1 MDDDIQRVSDLD
13 SNSCWQTESKN
24 SLPFK
29 YNNFNTNK
37 HDQNNQ
43 KENNMLFKYIYLDV
57 PWSLNYVVYRSF
69 SDLKKYN
76 EKDMV
81 KFHRVCTFVTEY
93 EARDYCD
100 YRNEMVKKYESDDVN
115 LIVRTNI

>member
-1 MDDDIQRVSDLD
+1 
-13 SNSCWQTESKN
+13 
-24 SLPFK
+24 
-29 YNNFNTNK
+29 
-37 HDQNNQ
+37 
-43 KENNMLFKYIYLDV
+43 MLFKYIYLDV